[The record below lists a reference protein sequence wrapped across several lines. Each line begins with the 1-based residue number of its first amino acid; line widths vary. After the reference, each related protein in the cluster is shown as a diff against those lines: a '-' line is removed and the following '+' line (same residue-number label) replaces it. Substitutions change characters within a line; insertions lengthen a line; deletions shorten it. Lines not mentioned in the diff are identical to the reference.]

1 GLSLVLGENVSIL
14 GILIS
19 EQIVDV
25 TWLIKAKHPGNY
37 TAMLYLGSENA
48 GSDIWAT
55 TITSSIIP
63 AKIDFKPDTLNMK
76 SKADENAVT
85 GYIEFPAGYDVNNID
100 ATTVKLFTA
109 KGNVSVQASPIEIG
123 DYDND
128 GIPDLMV
135 KFPRQ
140 EVIKIVD
147 AGDQIPITIKGEV
160 SGNPFE
166 GIDTIKVLN
175 KK

>member
-1 GLSLVLGENVSIL
+1 M
-14 GILIS
+14 
-19 EQIVDV
+19 
-25 TWLIKAKHPGNY
+25 IKAEHPGNY
-37 TAMLYLGSENA
+37 TVIFYLGSENA
-48 GSDIWAT
+48 GSDIWVA
-55 TITSSIIP
+55 TITSIIP

-85 GYIEFPAGYDVNNID
+85 VYIELPAGYDVNNID
-100 ATTVKLFTA
+100 VTTVKLFTA
-109 KGNVSVQASPIEIG
+109 KGNVSAQTSPIEIG

-128 GIPDLMV
+128 GTPDLMV

-147 AGDQIPITIKGEV
+147 AGDQIPVTIRGEV

-166 GIDTIKVLN
+166 GTDTIKVLN